1 MSRRSLITGLLLFI
15 SGLIGF
21 AVGTAQELT
30 PPPKTTGPQMK
41 TLEEKAAYAI
51 GLDIGRNIASGSGDL
66 NPDLI
71 AKGLLDAMKK
81 AKPALTDEEI
91 QATMAEFGK
100 KMRTKEAARIAAS
113 DPAAAKNLKEGQD
126 FLAANKEKK
135 GVVTT
140 ASGLQYQVISEGKGA
155 SPKKTDVVRVHYHG
169 TLTNG
174 KVFDS
179 SVERKKP
186 EEFPVNQVIP
196 GWTEALQKMK
206 VGDKWKVFVPSELAY
221 GPESRGEVIRPFSV
235 LVFDV
240 ELLEI
245 VK

>member
-1 MSRRSLITGLLLFI
+1 MSRRSLITGLLLFL
-15 SGLIGF
+15 SGLVGY

-30 PPPKTTGPQMK
+30 PPPKPTGPQMK

-91 QATMAEFGK
+91 QTTMAEFGK
-100 KMRTKEAARIAAS
+100 KMRAQEAAKIAAS
-113 DPAAAKNLKEGQD
+113 DPAAGKNLKEGKE

-140 ASGLQYQVISEGKGA
+140 ASGLQYQVITEGKGA

-169 TLTNG
+169 TLLNG

-179 SVERKKP
+179 SVDRKEP
-186 EEFPVNQVIP
+186 AEFPVNRVIP

-206 VGDKWKVFVPSELAY
+206 VGDKWKLFIPSDLAY
-221 GPESRGEVIRPFSV
+221 GANSPGDPIGPNSLLIFE
-235 LVFDV
+235 V